1 MEKFQSRVIYKGLS
15 QFTGNSTTKSI
26 VTLVARLRFCFPQ
39 MKKKRGRG
47 GVVKERE
54 KQKKKKKN
62 GKRGKFIYRSRFP
75 LLFISFVARLKTRAA
90 INRNWRNSLCILLA
104 DSIGGTILFEIYASL
119 KNRLAKNTMYL
130 PALFNNDPC
139 PIMLGIW
146 CIELGKACIFPIA
159 RWFPLVRSIRSLVL
173 VCPRYIVPK
182 PYFSKIIHDTPNA
195 RTRIGAYWLCESDG
209 VLVGCK
215 NPIIIELL
223 VQKRIREKEKKKRK
237 GKIKGLY
244 VCNFKQ
250 FNSIEFARIL
260 SFLGWCLKVV
270 LEWQDLIERDYFR
283 LLWI

>member
-39 MKKKRGRG
+39 TKKKKGEGRG
-47 GVVKERE
+47 GER
-54 KQKKKKKN
+54 KGKTKKKKKERK
-62 GKRGKFIYRSRFP
+62 KREIYLPFTVPPFIHLVRRAFKNSRGDKSQLTKFIVHSSGGFNWWHNFIWNLRIVEKPAGQKYDVSSRSFQQRSMPDNAWYMMHRAGKGVHFSHRP
-75 LLFISFVARLKTRAA
+75 MIS
-90 INRNWRNSLCILLA
+90 S
-104 DSIGGTILFEIYASL
+104 
-119 KNRLAKNTMYL
+119 
-130 PALFNNDPC
+130 
-139 PIMLGIW
+139 
-146 CIELGKACIFPIA
+146 
-159 RWFPLVRSIRSLVL
+159 RSIHTSLFL

-195 RTRIGAYWLCESDG
+195 RTRMGAYWLCESDG

-270 LEWQDLIERDYFR
+270 LEWQF
-283 LLWI
+283 